1 MDFTVID
8 VETANPS
15 PGSICQIGIATY
27 QNGILSELWGSL
39 INPED
44 SFSALNIAIHGIQPK
59 HVADARNWADIQ
71 SELRPR
77 LEQRILASHTYF
89 DFRAIAR
96 ANERYGLAGIPW
108 AAWVDTCK
116 VARTAWPSLSSHR
129 LPHLARVFGIS
140 YQAHNAAEDA
150 RCAGKIMLLAA
161 ETSGLALID
170 LLRADHRSI
179 SDKFPRRPH

>member
-1 MDFTVID
+1 MDFVVID
-8 VETANPS
+8 VETANQNPR
-15 PGSICQIGIATY
+15 SICQIGIAAY
-27 QNGILSELWGSL
+27 QNGSLSALWGSL

-44 SFSALNIAIHGIQPK
+44 SFSALNIAIHGIRPE
-59 HVADARNWADIQ
+59 HVVDAPNWADIQ

-77 LEQRILASHTYF
+77 LEQRTLASHTYF

-96 ANERYGLAGIPW
+96 ANERYGLAEIPRTK
-108 AAWVDTCK
+108 WVDTCE
-116 VARTAWPSLSSHR
+116 VARAAWPSLSSHR

-150 RCAGKIMLLAA
+150 RCAGEILLLAA
-161 ETSGLALID
+161 EASGLALID

-179 SDKFPRRPH
+179 SDKLLRRPH